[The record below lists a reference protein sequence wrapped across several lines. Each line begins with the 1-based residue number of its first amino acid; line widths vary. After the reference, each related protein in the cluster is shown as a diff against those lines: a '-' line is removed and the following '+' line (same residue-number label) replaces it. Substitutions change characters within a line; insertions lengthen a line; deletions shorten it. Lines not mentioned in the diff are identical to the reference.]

1 METTIMRQ
9 LLFGSICFLIIFC
22 GFQNPAQA
30 RLKVITTTTDLAAI
44 TREIGKEQVSVDSIA
59 KGYQDPHFVDAKPVY
74 MIKLN
79 QADLLITVGLELEIG
94 WLPPLLNGAR
104 NLNIMEG
111 RAGYLE
117 AYKGVHLLEVP
128 TSQVDRSQ
136 GDIHPFGNP
145 HYWLDPIN
153 GKMIAKNIY
162 EGLIQADPSQ
172 AAYFKNN
179 LDQFNIQLDKKIKEW
194 DQRMAPYRGTKVVT
208 YHRSWTYFANH
219 FGLKVIGEVEPLP
232 GIPPSPSHLARL
244 ADNMVKEKIK
254 VILMEP
260 FYSDNGPEFLA
271 RNTGARVVVLP
282 SSVGGREEVKTYFD
296 LFDYDLRKLEEILR
310 SDK

>member
-1 METTIMRQ
+1 MYK
-9 LLFGSICFLIIFC
+9 LFFGSICFLFIFC

-44 TREIGKEQVSVDSIA
+44 TREIGKDQVSVESIA

-79 QADLLITVGLELEIG
+79 QADLLIAVGLELEIG

-104 NLNIMEG
+104 NPNIMEG

-128 TSQVDRSQ
+128 SSQVDRSQ
-136 GDIHPFGNP
+136 GDVHPFGNP
-145 HYWLDPIN
+145 HFWLDPFN

-162 EGLIQADPSQ
+162 EGLVQADPSQ

-194 DQRMAPYRGTKVVT
+194 DQSMAPYRGTKVVT

-244 ADNMVKEKIK
+244 ADNMVKEKVK

>member
-1 METTIMRQ
+1 MYK
-9 LLFGSICFLIIFC
+9 LFFGSICFLFIFC

-44 TREIGKEQVSVDSIA
+44 TREIGKDQVSVESIA

-79 QADLLITVGLELEIG
+79 QADLLIAVGLELEIG

-104 NLNIMEG
+104 NPNIMEG

-128 TSQVDRSQ
+128 SSQVDRSQ
-136 GDIHPFGNP
+136 GDVHPFGNP
-145 HYWLDPIN
+145 HFWLDPFN
-153 GKMIAKNIY
+153 GKMIAQNIY
-162 EGLIQADPSQ
+162 EGLVQADPSQ

-194 DQRMAPYRGTKVVT
+194 DQSMAPYRGTKVVT
-208 YHRSWTYFANH
+208 YHRSWTYFANP
-219 FGLKVIGEVEPLP
+219 FGLQVIGEVEPLP

-244 ADNMVKEKIK
+244 ADNMVKEKVK